1 MEEIMDLQQEEFD
14 QVQYIVIRFGEEVF
28 GIDIKYVDNIVRMQ
42 RITRVPNVA
51 PHIKGVLNLRG
62 EVIPVISLRIKM
74 GLPEDEIT
82 KTTRIIIIKLES
94 GESIGVL
101 VDEVLEVI
109 MLDHTQIEKVAYNS
123 KESAASSFLFGVGKD
138 EERDRLISL
147 LDIGATFG
155 EKEGASV

>member
-62 EVIPVISLRIKM
+62 EVIPVISLRIKK
-74 GLPEDEIT
+74 GQPEEEIT

-94 GESIGVL
+94 GESSGVL

-109 MLDHTQIEKVAYNS
+109 MLDHNQSEKVSYNS
-123 KESAASSFLFGVGKD
+123 KESACCRFLFGVGKD

>member
-14 QVQYIVIRFGEEVF
+14 QVQYIVIRYGEEVF

-51 PHIKGVLNLRG
+51 SHIRGVLNLRG

-74 GLPEDEIT
+74 GLEPDEIT

-94 GESIGVL
+94 GDSIGVL

-109 MLDHTQIEKVAYNS
+109 MLDSSQIEKVGYNS
-123 KESAASSFLFGVGKD
+123 KEAVASFLFGVGKD

-147 LDIGATFG
+147 LDVNATFG
-155 EKEGASV
+155 EKEAVAAL

>member
-1 MEEIMDLQQEEFD
+1 MDEIMEMQQEFD
-14 QVQYIVIRFGEEVF
+14 SVQYIVIRYGEEVF

-42 RITRVPNVA
+42 RITRVPNVSA
-51 PHIKGVLNLRG
+51 HIKGVLNLRG

-82 KTTRIIIIKLES
+82 KKTRIIIIKLES
-94 GESIGVL
+94 GDCIGVL

-109 MLDHTQIEKVAYNS
+109 TLDSGQIEKVAYNS
-123 KESAASSFLFGVGKD
+123 KESVASFLFGVGKD

-155 EKEGASV
+155 DKEVAGA

>member
-1 MEEIMDLQQEEFD
+1 MDEIMEMQQEFD
-14 QVQYIVIRFGEEVF
+14 SVQYIVIRYGEEVF

-42 RITRVPNVA
+42 RITRVPNVSA
-51 PHIKGVLNLRG
+51 HIKGVLNLRG

-82 KTTRIIIIKLES
+82 KKTRIIIIKLES
-94 GESIGVL
+94 GDCIGVL

-109 MLDHTQIEKVAYNS
+109 TLDSGQIEKVAYNS
-123 KESAASSFLFGVGKD
+123 KDSVASFLFGVGKD

-155 EKEGASV
+155 DKEVAGA

>member
-1 MEEIMDLQQEEFD
+1 MEEIMDIQQQEEFE
-14 QVQYIVIRFGEEVF
+14 QVQYIVIRYGDEVF

-51 PHIKGVLNLRG
+51 SHIKGVLNLRG

-74 GLPEDEIT
+74 GLEPDEIT

-94 GESIGVL
+94 GDSIGVL

-109 MLDHTQIEKVAYNS
+109 MMDSSQIEKVAYNS
-123 KESAASSFLFGVGKD
+123 KDSIASFLFGVGKD
-138 EERDRLISL
+138 QERDRLISL
-147 LDIGATFG
+147 LDINATFG
-155 EKEGASV
+155 DKEVAI

>member
-14 QVQYIVIRFGEEVF
+14 QVQYIVIRYGEEVF

-51 PHIKGVLNLRG
+51 SHIRGVLNLRG

-74 GLPEDEIT
+74 GLEPDEIT

-94 GESIGVL
+94 GDSIGVL

-109 MLDHTQIEKVAYNS
+109 MLDSSQIEKVGYNS
-123 KESAASSFLFGVGKD
+123 IGTAASFLFGVGKD

-147 LDIGATFG
+147 LDVNATFG
-155 EKEGASV
+155 EKEAVAAL

>member
-1 MEEIMDLQQEEFD
+1 MEELMDLQQEEFE

-62 EVIPVISLRIKM
+62 EVIPVISLRVKM
-74 GLPEDEIT
+74 GLEKDEVT

-94 GESIGVL
+94 GDCVGVL

-109 MLDHTQIEKVAYNS
+109 MLDSNQIEKVGYNS
-123 KESAASSFLFGVGKD
+123 KETVASFLFGVGKD
-138 EERDRLISL
+138 AERDRLISL
-147 LDIGATFG
+147 LDINAAFG
-155 EKEGASV
+155 DKEGLAPQ

>member
-1 MEEIMDLQQEEFD
+1 MEEIMDLQQSEEFE
-14 QVQYIVIRFGEEVF
+14 QVQYIVIRFGDEVF

-51 PHIKGVLNLRG
+51 SHIRGVLNLRG
-62 EVIPVISLRIKM
+62 EVIPVISLRVKM
-74 GLPEDEIT
+74 GLPADEIT

-94 GESIGVL
+94 GDSIGVL

-109 MLDHTQIEKVAYNS
+109 TLDSGQIEKVAYNS
-123 KESAASSFLFGVGKD
+123 KDSVASFLFGVGKD

-155 EKEGASV
+155 DKEVAGA

>member
-1 MEEIMDLQQEEFD
+1 MEMQQEEFN
-14 QVQYIVIRFGEEVF
+14 QVQYIVIRYGEEVF

-51 PHIKGVLNLRG
+51 SHIKGVLNLRG

-74 GLPEDEIT
+74 GLAPDEIT

-94 GESIGVL
+94 GDSIGVL

-109 MLDHTQIEKVAYNS
+109 TLDSKQIEKVAYNS
-123 KESAASSFLFGVGKD
+123 KDAVASFLFGVGKD

-147 LDIGATFG
+147 LDIGSTFG
-155 EKEGASV
+155 DKEASN

>member
-1 MEEIMDLQQEEFD
+1 MEELMDLQQEEFE

-62 EVIPVISLRIKM
+62 EVIPVISLRVKM
-74 GLPEDEIT
+74 GLEKDEVT

-94 GESIGVL
+94 GDCVGVL

-109 MLDHTQIEKVAYNS
+109 MLDSNQIEKVGYNS
-123 KESAASSFLFGVGKD
+123 KETVASFLFGVGKD

-147 LDIGATFG
+147 LDINAAFG
-155 EKEGASV
+155 DKEGLAPQ

>member
-14 QVQYIVIRFGEEVF
+14 QVQYIVVRYGDEVF

-51 PHIKGVLNLRG
+51 PHIRGVLNLRG

-74 GLPEDEIT
+74 GLEADEIT

-94 GESIGVL
+94 GDSIGVL

-109 MLDHTQIEKVAYNS
+109 MLNASQIEKVGYNS
-123 KESAASSFLFGVGKD
+123 KETVASFLFGVGKD

-147 LDIGATFG
+147 LDINATFG
-155 EKEGASV
+155 EKEAVAGQ

>member
-14 QVQYIVIRFGEEVF
+14 QVQYIVIRYGKEVF

-51 PHIKGVLNLRG
+51 SHIRGVLNLRG

-74 GLPEDEIT
+74 GLEPDEIT
-82 KTTRIIIIKLES
+82 KMTRIIIIKLES
-94 GESIGVL
+94 GDSIGVL

-109 MLDHTQIEKVAYNS
+109 MLNASQIEKVGYNS
-123 KESAASSFLFGVGKD
+123 KESVASFLSGVGKD

-147 LDIGATFG
+147 LDINATFG
-155 EKEGASV
+155 EKEAGAAL

>member
-1 MEEIMDLQQEEFD
+1 MEEIMDIQQQEEFE
-14 QVQYIVIRFGEEVF
+14 QVQYIVIRYGDEVF

-51 PHIKGVLNLRG
+51 SHIKGVLNLRG

-74 GLPEDEIT
+74 GLEPDEVT

-94 GESIGVL
+94 GDSIGVL

-109 MLDHTQIEKVAYNS
+109 MMDSSQIEKVGYNS
-123 KESAASSFLFGVGKD
+123 KENIASFLFGVGKD
-138 EERDRLISL
+138 QERDRLISL
-147 LDIGATFG
+147 LDINATFG
-155 EKEGASV
+155 DKEVAV

>member
-1 MEEIMDLQQEEFD
+1 MEELMEMQQEEFN
-14 QVQYIVIRFGEEVF
+14 QVQYIVIRYGEEVF

-74 GLPEDEIT
+74 GLEPDEIT

-94 GESIGVL
+94 GDSIGVL

-109 MLDHTQIEKVAYNS
+109 TLDSTQVEKVAYNS
-123 KESAASSFLFGVGKD
+123 KEAVASFLFGVGKD

-147 LDIGATFG
+147 LDIGAAFG
-155 EKEGASV
+155 DKEVTGA

>member
-1 MEEIMDLQQEEFD
+1 MDEIMEMQQQEFES
-14 QVQYIVIRFGEEVF
+14 VQYIVIRYGEEVF

-42 RITRVPNVA
+42 RITRVPNVSA
-51 PHIKGVLNLRG
+51 HIKGVLNLRG

-74 GLPEDEIT
+74 GLPADEIT

-94 GESIGVL
+94 GDSIGVL

-109 MLDHTQIEKVAYNS
+109 TLDSGQIEKVAYNS
-123 KESAASSFLFGVGKD
+123 KDSVASFLFGVGKD

-155 EKEGASV
+155 DKEVAGT

>member
-1 MEEIMDLQQEEFD
+1 MEMQQEEFN
-14 QVQYIVIRFGEEVF
+14 QVQYIVIRYGEEVF

-51 PHIKGVLNLRG
+51 SHIKGVLNLRG

-74 GLPEDEIT
+74 GLAPDEIT
-82 KTTRIIIIKLES
+82 RTTRIIIIKLES
-94 GESIGVL
+94 GDSIGVL

-109 MLDHTQIEKVAYNS
+109 TLDSKQIEKVAYNS
-123 KESAASSFLFGVGKD
+123 KDAVASFLFGVGKD

-147 LDIGATFG
+147 LDIGSTFG
-155 EKEGASV
+155 DKEASN

>member
-1 MEEIMDLQQEEFD
+1 MDEIMEMQQQEFES
-14 QVQYIVIRFGEEVF
+14 VQYIVIRYGEEVF

-42 RITRVPNVA
+42 RITRVPNVSA
-51 PHIKGVLNLRG
+51 HIKGVLNLRG

-74 GLPEDEIT
+74 GLPADEIT

-94 GESIGVL
+94 GDSIGVL

-109 MLDHTQIEKVAYNS
+109 TLDSGQIEKVAYNS
-123 KESAASSFLFGVGKD
+123 KDSVASFLFGVGKD

-155 EKEGASV
+155 DKEVAGA

>member
-14 QVQYIVIRFGEEVF
+14 QVQYIVIRYGEEVF

-51 PHIKGVLNLRG
+51 SHIRGVLNLRG

-109 MLDHTQIEKVAYNS
+109 MLDSSQIEKVGYNS
-123 KESAASSFLFGVGKD
+123 KEAVASFLFGVGKD

-147 LDIGATFG
+147 LDVNATFG
-155 EKEGASV
+155 EKEAVAAL